1 LKGIILI
8 TFDKQLDVSWTP
20 SLLTGPLCNMGV
32 AREGR
37 RLMGGGKG

>member
-8 TFDKQLDVSWTP
+8 TFDKQLNASWTP
-20 SLLTGPLCNMGV
+20 SLAMGPLCDMGV
-32 AREGR
+32 AREGG

>member
-8 TFDKQLDVSWTP
+8 TFDKRLNASWMP
-20 SLLTGPLCNMGV
+20 SLVMGPLCNMGV
-32 AREGR
+32 TKEGG